1 MALVPLTTSAA
12 GPSAG
17 ANHRVTRDQGGAY
30 VSADVM
36 GGTGGY
42 SDPVLIRC
50 SNDRRMQNEPTIAI
64 DPRNVAVRT
73 AGSNDYCTVPTTQ
86 DAWAGFYRSGD
97 SGTTWVDSLLPG
109 YPGDTSPQGQASPIP
124 AVSGAKAAGDPVQ
137 AWDNHGSLFF
147 MGNNF
152 NRGVPDGNSFR
163 TRDNTGDVWVAT
175 YGPSVTGI
183 QGDGSH
189 YLRTVLLATNT
200 SGQGHFNDKTG
211 IGVDTSGT
219 ATDGNVYAAWSDF
232 HGSGCNEILFARST
246 DHGATFS
253 QPLKVSSGL
262 CGNQGP
268 NFAIDSQGT
277 VYLSW
282 EANTGGTFGQNSV
295 NGAALVKSTDGGQT
309 FTAARLATTYNPF
322 ASNAFS
328 GNGSRQC
335 GDAPY
340 NCPTGFTFP
349 RFDLAM
355 PTITVDGLDVDMAY
369 QVALPSG
376 QGQVQ
381 FVRSINGGA
390 TFSAATAIDAQA
402 KGHQFFP
409 WMSASGG
416 TINAVFYDSRN
427 DTNYYSP
434 TRPPCNTA
442 AGVGSACL
450 DVYYAVS
457 SNGGASWTST
467 KVDTVS
473 TNPNYE
479 QFGGRKVPFFG
490 DYIMVSAVPGA
501 TAAVWTDSRDV
512 MPGAGSA
519 DGNDVWGDP
528 EVGGLCTSSFDDCF
542 DKTGGLDQNI
552 YTANL
557 SH

>member
-17 ANHRVTRDQGGAY
+17 PNHRVTRDQGGAY

-36 GGTGGY
+36 GGGVYT
-42 SDPVLIRC
+42 DKVLARC
-50 SNDRRMQNEPTIAI
+50 GVDRRMQNEPTIAI
-64 DPRNVAVRT
+64 DPRNTAVRT
-73 AGSNDYCTVPTTQ
+73 AGSNDYCTVPTTG
-86 DAWAGFYRSGD
+86 DAWAGFYRSD
-97 SGTTWVDSLLPG
+97 TSGASWVDSLLPG
-109 YPGDTSPQGQASPIP
+109 YPGDASLQGQASPIP

-137 AWDNHGSLFF
+137 AWDAHGSLFF

-175 YGPSVTGI
+175 YGPSATGTE
-183 QGDGSH
+183 GDGSH

-219 ATDGNVYAAWSDF
+219 ATGGNVYAAWSDF

-246 DHGATFS
+246 DHGVSFS
-253 QPLKVSSGL
+253 QPLKLSSGL

-268 NFAIDSQGT
+268 NFAIDAQGT
-277 VYLSW
+277 VYVSW
-282 EANTGGTFGQNSV
+282 QANTGGSFGQNGV
-295 NGAALVKSTDGGQT
+295 NGAALVKSTDGGRT

-335 GDAPY
+335 GDAPF

-369 QVALPSG
+369 QVALANGRG
-376 QGQVQ
+376 QIQ
-381 FVRSINGGA
+381 FVRSIDGGSS
-390 TFSAATAIDAQA
+390 FSPAMAIDNPGT
-402 KGHQFFP
+402 GHQFFP
-409 WMSASGG
+409 WISAAGG
-416 TINAVFYDSRN
+416 VINAVFYDSRN
-427 DTNYYSP
+427 DPNYDA

-442 AGVGSACL
+442 SGFGSPCL

-457 SNGGASWTST
+457 SNHGASWTSS
-467 KVDTVS
+467 KVTSVP

-479 QFGGRKVPFFG
+479 QFGGRRVPFFG

-512 MPGAGSA
+512 ALGVGST
-519 DGNDVWGDP
+519 DGNDVAGDP
-528 EVGGLCTSSFDDCF
+528 TAGGTCTSSLSPCF
-542 DKTGGLDQNI
+542 DGTGGLDQNI